1 MHNVNWEIT
10 QQSKVMGGIGIGNL
24 CHHNLALLAEWIRHF
39 LHEKDVLW
47 CELIVA
53 RYYSIIPPFKYG

>member
-10 QQSKVMGGIGIGNL
+10 QRSKLTGGIGIGNL
-24 CHHNLALLAEWIRHF
+24 RHHNLALLAKWIWHF

-47 CELIVA
+47 CQLIVA
-53 RYYSIIPPFKYG
+53 RYYSPT